1 MTARRPT
8 PRDLPPEADEAFG
21 AFGEE
26 NEPEFE
32 PPAPT
37 PLRSRAAA
45 TPRRPTPK
53 PPAPPP
59 DAEPIFDPY
68 EGRGVTPSGAPI
80 DPDVQGI
87 PIFGAMVQTGR
98 VARIRVESLGPEGGW
113 TYEGV
118 MPADATEEMLIN
130 KWKRPGVFRL
140 MAIDIN
146 NQPVSAPY
154 QINISE
160 TNTTLL
166 RTLAS
171 SNQTFGGGFNGG
183 QTFGH
188 GAAAAGANDPQIYA
202 MLDKIFAMQER
213 KDSETAAMIQNERM
227 QAEQTKRD
235 ADEKMAAAT
244 VMIAERGSKL
254 SEDIIA
260 QQAEL
265 ARKQQE
271 IAAQNTNSLFA
282 TMSTQNDI
290 FMQRM
295 MATAQ
300 IAEREYQ
307 MRAEQERK
315 RAELEIQ
322 RLKQESD
329 LARQRAAD
337 EAQAERDRTRARLD
351 EERQAMQE
359 RLALDRLNLEDRE
372 RLRAEQNTTL
382 EAARERIR
390 QEDQERQ
397 RRHEEMMEKHREEA
411 RKDER
416 DRRAAIDALQQS
428 KDPIGATLGMVTTIF
443 GAAKKLGFDPA
454 ELLQGALTKT
464 SSGWADVIKEG
475 MGLAKEVVKTVNLSN
490 GAMPDDDDDDEEDPN
505 EVLQVTMPDGSV
517 RSLTRAQLAQLQAQM
532 AARQAQA
539 QIPAGPPQ
547 QIQAPQ
553 PAGQQWAPPDMDPV
567 MAAAMG
573 MSTQFHPQHS
583 QGQGMM
589 AAVPGSAY
597 PVQQQQQQQQFGYP
611 GPTGQMPA
619 PQFAPPP
626 VPQQPQNNPAMRQAS
641 IAFVE
646 QLESLPEP
654 AWEQALMAWVINTG
668 PDAVMGYLRAM
679 TIRGALREGGA
690 SADMIEKVIALVNA
704 SPIVPADIPRG

>member
-1 MTARRPT
+1 
-8 PRDLPPEADEAFG
+8 
-21 AFGEE
+21 
-26 NEPEFE
+26 
-32 PPAPT
+32 
-37 PLRSRAAA
+37 
-45 TPRRPTPK
+45 
-53 PPAPPP
+53 
-59 DAEPIFDPY
+59 
-68 EGRGVTPSGAPI
+68 
-80 DPDVQGI
+80 
-87 PIFGAMVQTGR
+87 
-98 VARIRVESLGPEGGW
+98 
-113 TYEGV
+113 
-118 MPADATEEMLIN
+118 MLIN

-171 SNQTFGGGFNGG
+171 SNQAFGGGFNGG
-183 QTFGH
+183 QMMGH

-235 ADEKMAAAT
+235 ADDKMAAAT

-322 RLKQESD
+322 RLKMESD

-359 RLALDRLNLEDRE
+359 RLALDRLNLEERE
-372 RLRAEQNTTL
+372 RLRAEQNSVL

-390 QEDQERQ
+390 QEDAVRQEK
-397 RRHEEMMEKHREEA
+397 HEAMMEKHREEA

-416 DRRAAIDALQQS
+416 ERRSAIDALQQS

-454 ELLQGALTKT
+454 ELVQGALTKT

-490 GAMPDDDDDDEEDPN
+490 GAMLDDDDDGDGDEDPN
-505 EVLQVTMPDGSV
+505 EVVNVQMPDGSTRAV
-517 RSLTRAQLAQLQAQM
+517 TRAQLAQLQAQ

-547 QIQAPQ
+547 RIQAPQ

-573 MSTQFHPQHS
+573 LSTQFHPQHS

-597 PVQQQQQQQQFGYP
+597 PQQPQQQQPQQLGYP

-626 VPQQPQNNPAMRQAS
+626 VPQPQPQHNPAMRQAS

-646 QLESLPEP
+646 QLESSPE
-654 AWEQALMAWVINTG
+654 AMWEQALTMWVINTG
-668 PDAVMGYLRAM
+668 PEAVMNYLRSL

-690 SADMIEKVIALVNA
+690 SADMIEKVIIMVNA